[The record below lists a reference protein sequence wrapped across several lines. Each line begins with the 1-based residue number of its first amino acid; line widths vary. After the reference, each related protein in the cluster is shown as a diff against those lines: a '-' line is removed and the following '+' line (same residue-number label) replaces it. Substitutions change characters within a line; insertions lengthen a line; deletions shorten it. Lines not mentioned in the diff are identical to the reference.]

1 MQKNIVNF
9 DTVTARVELRVR
21 GVVIREIATFPAAAD
36 AVREAKRLALPSGAA
51 LVAVRSALRVVS
63 TGRTL
68 RELPAVESDLWT
80 SAAVPAA

>member
-1 MQKNIVNF
+1 MNF

-36 AVREAKRLALPSGAA
+36 AVREAKRLAKRLALPAGAA